1 MGNLILYRKAAG
13 FTKKEMAKEL
23 GLSKN
28 EYDLREQ
35 GMLPFTDDE
44 MEIIVTRI
52 SERLGE
58 FIDPCDIF

>member
-1 MGNLILYRKAAG
+1 MENLILYRKAAG